1 MRWKRWWKPSAVF
14 MPSGGFSQ
22 SDIANKDE
30 GFNGV
35 FDGEGTVSFTVEDGS
50 FYGENVTSKLVTS
63 DRI

>member
-35 FDGEGTVSFTVEDGS
+35 FDGEGTVSHGE
-50 FYGENVTSKLVTS
+50 FYGGG
-63 DRI
+63 RIVLR